1 MIKKKIIIFHPYSKL
16 GGADRSLYRLLKKL
30 NKKIH
35 LETSGTQPL
44 SGSFDWICFSPKK
57 FKKPLGIFYKVSD

>member
-30 NKKIH
+30 NKKKYSITFVSIDNSIIKDQ
-35 LETSGTQPL
+35 LRREIKFISL
-44 SGSFDWICFSPKK
+44 NGSE
-57 FKKPLGIFYKVSD
+57 